1 MTRTTTRSWPSLVVL
16 GILAFVAGCTVGP
29 TATPQTGTT
38 PTASTA
44 STALASTGP
53 TSEGPIDPA
62 ALQARIGAYVN
73 MAVGAS
79 DGYRRLLRGFIVSV
93 DGDVI
98 FERYAAGID
107 PSATANIFSVTKSV
121 MSTLIGIAIGEGSIP
136 GVDARLGALLP
147 DKAAAMPDAVRAV
160 TLEQVLTMSGGFT
173 AAETFLTSDD
183 WVQAILTDPANRPGS
198 GEFEYAN
205 ASSHLLSAILVEATG
220 RPVLDY
226 ARDKLFDPLG
236 ISTRPATDLVV
247 QPGPAGDFAEVL
259 AAYNAVTGFTWPV
272 DPTGLAVAFSDLKI
286 STRDLLAIGQLYL
299 DGGRHD
305 AGQIVP
311 ADWVSAAT
319 TIQIGNT
326 PGFGDGYGYQWWV
339 GKVSGHP
346 TYAAIGYGGQL
357 IQVVP
362 DLGLV
367 AAASSTD
374 GPGALSATSISTDL
388 VEPIVAMFG

>member
-1 MTRTTTRSWPSLVVL
+1 MTRTTVRPWPSLLVL
-16 GILAFVAGCTVGP
+16 GVLAFVVGCAVGP
-29 TATPQTGTT
+29 TATPPTSAP

-44 STALASTGP
+44 RASTGP
-53 TSEGPIDPA
+53 TSEGPIDPV

-73 MAVGAS
+73 MAVGAG
-79 DGYRRLLRGFIVSV
+79 DGYQRLLRGFIVSV

-107 PSATANIFSVTKSV
+107 PSATSNIFSVTKSV

-136 GVDARLGALLP
+136 GVDATLGALLP
-147 DKAAAMPDAVRAV
+147 DKAAAMPDSVRAV

-205 ASSHLLSAILVEATG
+205 ASSHLLSAVLVEATG

-226 ARDKLFDPLG
+226 AREKLFDPLG

-286 STRDLLAIGQLYL
+286 TTRDLLTIGQLYL
-299 DGGRHD
+299 DGGRRD
-305 AGQIVP
+305 GRQIVP

-319 TIQIGNT
+319 TIQIANT

-339 GKVSGHP
+339 GQVGGHP
-346 TYAAIGYGGQL
+346 TYAAIGLAGQL

-367 AAASSTD
+367 AAASSTE
-374 GPGALSATSISTDL
+374 GPGELSATSISTDL
-388 VEPIVAMFG
+388 VQPIVQMLG